1 MEKVIY
7 NLNNEIKNKNDI
19 CYELI
24 DNKIEKIDK
33 RLDSFCFKKDID
45 YKYFINNVTI
55 HKNQSVIINYNK
67 QEKQI
72 FF

>member
-1 MEKVIY
+1 MIWIYYGKKVIY

-33 RLDSFCFKKDID
+33 KIR
-45 YKYFINNVTI
+45 
-55 HKNQSVIINYNK
+55 
-67 QEKQI
+67 
-72 FF
+72 